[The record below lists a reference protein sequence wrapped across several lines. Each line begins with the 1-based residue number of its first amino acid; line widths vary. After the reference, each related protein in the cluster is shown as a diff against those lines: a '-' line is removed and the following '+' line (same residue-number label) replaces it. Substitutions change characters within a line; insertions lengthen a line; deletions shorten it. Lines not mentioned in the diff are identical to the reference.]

1 MTTENILYTD
11 GHDVT
16 VTDSTFRVRKQ
27 FYRLEGITRHSF
39 SIIKPSRVPA
49 FIFSGLG
56 LLVLALGIS
65 NLKPSVNYI
74 FTVLGYSLTLNTLL
88 VIQGCALILIGIS
101 LALVMKERYGV
112 KIVTAEGERNVIVSD
127 RREYISMIVDALNKA
142 FIKTVNPH
150 GHLQNSPLSSLKMK
164 VSPR

>member
-16 VTDSTFRVRKQ
+16 VTDSTFRVRKH

-56 LLVLALGIS
+56 LMILAIGIS
-65 NLKPSVNYI
+65 NLKPEINFVLSV
-74 FTVLGYSLTLNTLL
+74 FGYSFSLNTLL
-88 VIQGCALILIGIS
+88 VIQGCALIAVGIA
-101 LALVMKERYGV
+101 LAILMKERYGV
-112 KIVTAEGERNVIVSD
+112 RIVTAEGEKNVIVSD
-127 RREYISMIVDALNKA
+127 RREYVSMIVDALNKA
-142 FIKTVNPH
+142 FIKMVNKANKIQSEGSH
-150 GHLQNSPLSSLKMK
+150 LKMK

>member
-16 VTDSTFRVRKQ
+16 VTDSTFRVRKH
-27 FYRLEGITRHSF
+27 FYRLEGISRYSF

-49 FIFSGLG
+49 FIFSGFG
-56 LLVLALGIS
+56 LMVLAMGIS
-65 NLKPSVNYI
+65 NLKPDFNFVMSA
-74 FTVLGYSLTLNTLL
+74 FGYSFSLNTLL
-88 VIQGCALILIGIS
+88 VILGCTLIVIGIT
-101 LALVMKERYGV
+101 LAILMKERYGV

-142 FIKTVNPH
+142 FIKTINAH
-150 GHLQNSPLSSLKMK
+150 SKLQNPANSNLQMK